1 MFCFLGSYSRKYRLY
16 FNGSNLEKE
25 EIALDLVGT
34 SSEEMGRVPGSS
46 LRLADSSYLRSP
58 YPLSGQCIGDIHY
71 CHNGFSSSLWTF
83 IKPLNGI
90 GTVMSVWNA
99 VRGFAVTYMQTSL
112 RDVEVNV
119 IFRNESVETSMSFAY
134 KTYRWAHIVFAYDNG
149 DNATLPSTEIWLN
162 GRNISHTTIT
172 TTIVGGDVNDDVY
185 LVIGANGESDPPMD
199 ISEAILDD
207 LVFTETPLSSGEIE
221 ELFGWYN

>member
-16 FNGSNLEKE
+16 FNGSNFEEE
-25 EIALDLVGT
+25 EIALELTGT
-34 SSEEMGRVPGSS
+34 SSEEMGRVPGES
-46 LRLADSSYLRSP
+46 LRLADSSFLRSP

-71 CHNGFSSSLWTF
+71 CHNGFSLSLWTF
-83 IKPLNGI
+83 IKPLSGI
-90 GTVMSVWNA
+90 GTILSVWKA
-99 VRGFAVTYMQTSL
+99 VRGFAVTYTQTSF

-119 IFRNESVETSMSFAY
+119 IFRNESVKTSMSFAY

-149 DNATLPSTEIWLN
+149 DNVTLPSTEIWLN
-162 GRNISHTTIT
+162 GRNISYTTIT

-207 LVFTETPLSSGEIE
+207 LVFTETPLSSEEIE